1 MNKDRYMDY
10 NDPHEKIVSNQHQ
23 DKKILR

>member
-1 MNKDRYMDY
+1 MDY